1 MNTTESST
9 PNTGTAID
17 NNNNNNS
24 NNNKYD
30 RQLRLWGSRG
40 QYHVSHTCLVAVHVT
55 AVATETIKNCILPG
69 LQHVHI
75 IDLIKSGRSP
85 TTSDSRPHSN
95 GDEPD
100 DDDTLM
106 MMMNQEYASNFFL
119 TSTATTTRAA
129 TALQH
134 LLELNPDVTG
144 SHETYET
151 TTIHNNN
158 NNNHGTSPFA
168 TTTAHENGYNRFQL
182 KLQELQSVYEHVI
195 VLGSDIDQ
203 TTIQDMLLSISSLS
217 NDIPFLTVH
226 AYGLMGI
233 LQIQYLPLH
242 PIVNPS
248 GGGGGGQ
255 NNQQIAGTVPD
266 LRLSHPFP
274 LLKEYMDS
282 FIETHFTGSE
292 GTTSALSTHEYGNIP
307 YPILLYHTYHT
318 IWKRQYP
325 NIAKPTSMEQKL
337 EFQRLI
343 QHHYHETT
351 STTTTTN
358 RNDLPVNVQEA
369 IQNSYLA
376 YTERT
381 VDRSHLQSL
390 WHKMTLQH
398 QRTTRA
404 MNRECVKCFM
414 LLQAIDTFM
423 SRPTE
428 SSSPPPPVH
437 GTIPDM
443 TASTNAYMELQS
455 IYKQQCQ
462 MDVSLLRS
470 YLQVP
475 PFVVADSTADGADL
489 HHATWIDDDYI
500 RTFCFHLHEI
510 NVMSCHRHLEGT
522 QQHCTEPMMEQ
533 QHDDDHNDDDKD
545 NDPELSMILD
555 DYTDNDVNDDVQI
568 PLLWYICY
576 EAAQAFHQNA
586 HRYPGEIDPS
596 DMEQEPELLRQ
607 DAMQLQGY
615 IVRIL
620 QDDPKYTGLST
631 HPVIQRTLLQPYHD
645 PSTNPQV
652 VDETIPE
659 SRTSMT
665 VDHATTTMD
674 DAPDRM
680 PSKYA
685 VEMVRYGNGE
695 IHVVA
700 SIMGGVAAQEMI
712 KIITYQYVP
721 LDNTHVYNGITS
733 TGAVYR
739 L

>member
-1 MNTTESST
+1 MTQAASNEDTTVTTSTVMSTTESST
-9 PNTGTAID
+9 TNTGTAD
-17 NNNNNNS
+17 
-24 NNNKYD
+24 KYD

-69 LQHVHI
+69 IQHVHI
-75 IDLIKSGRSP
+75 IDL
-85 TTSDSRPHSN
+85 SN
-95 GDEPD
+95 DEPED
-100 DDDTLM
+100 V
-106 MMMNQEYASNFFL
+106 MNQEYASNFFL
-119 TSTATTTRAA
+119 TSATTATTRAA
-129 TALQH
+129 MALQH

-151 TTIHNNN
+151 THDHHNSTNL
-158 NNNHGTSPFA
+158 FA
-168 TTTAHENGYNRFQL
+168 TADENSYNRFQL

-195 VLGSDIDQ
+195 VLGSDIDR
-203 TTIQDMLLSISSLS
+203 TTIQDMLRSISSLS

-226 AYGLMGI
+226 SYGLMGI

-242 PIVNPS
+242 PIMNPS

-274 LLKEYMDS
+274 LLKDYMES
-282 FIETHFTGSE
+282 FIETHFTSGE
-292 GTTSALSTHEYGNIP
+292 GTTLALSTHEYGNIP

-325 NIAKPTSMEQKL
+325 SIAKPTTMEQKL

-351 STTTTTN
+351 STTTTN

-376 YTERT
+376 YTERM
-381 VDRSHLQSL
+381 VDRLHLQSL
-390 WHKMTLQH
+390 LSKMTLHQ
-398 QRTTRA
+398 QRTAPRA
-404 MNRECVKCFM
+404 MNRECVKFFM
-414 LLQAIDTFM
+414 VLQAIDKFM

-428 SSSPPPPVH
+428 SSSSTPPPPVH

-455 IYKQQCQ
+455 IYKQQCL
-462 MDVSLLRS
+462 MDTSLIRT
-470 YLQVP
+470 YLQPP
-475 PFVVADSTADGADL
+475 PFGGDSIAVDL
-489 HHATWIDDDYI
+489 KNSHTWMDDDYI
-500 RTFCFHLHEI
+500 RTFCFNLHQI
-510 NVMSCHRHLEGT
+510 NVMSCHRNHEYSAA
-522 QQHCTEPMMEQ
+522 HHDTEPRE
-533 QHDDDHNDDDKD
+533 HDDDHDD
-545 NDPELSMILD
+545 DPELSMMLD
-555 DYTDNDVNDDVQI
+555 EYTDNDVNEDVQI

-576 EAAQAFHQNA
+576 EAAQSFHQNA

-596 DMEQEPELLRQ
+596 HIEQEPELLRQ
-607 DAMQLQGY
+607 DAKQLQGY
-615 IVRIL
+615 ILQIL
-620 QDDPKYTGLST
+620 QDDPKYTGLAT
-631 HPVIQRTLLQPYHD
+631 HPVIQRTLFQPYHY
-645 PSTNPQV
+645 PTTNPEEV
-652 VDETIPE
+652 VDENPE
-659 SRTSMT
+659 TRTPMT
-665 VDHATTTMD
+665 VDNTMD
-674 DAPDRM
+674 DPPDGGGAAS
-680 PSKYA
+680 SKYA
-685 VEMVRYGNGE
+685 VEMVRYGNAQV
-695 IHVVA
+695 HVVA

-712 KIITYQYVP
+712 KIITHQYVP